1 MNFLPQDLRY
11 AGRMLLYRPGFTLIA
26 VLTLALG
33 IGANTALFSVINSVL
48 LRPLPYAQADRLVLL
63 WGNFQ
68 KLKMAH
74 VPAKAA
80 EFLDYQARNQSFEQ
94 VAAYSL
100 RNLTLTGLAQPE
112 PVRTAHVSANLLPL
126 VGARALLGRLIQA
139 AEAAPN
145 RAPVVVLSYGF
156 WQRALGGAQDV
167 LGRTLMLD
175 GVSHTVVGVMPA
187 GFQFPHEDLPGS
199 GRVELWT
206 PLTFTPEQI
215 SERRG
220 PYYLRVVA
228 RLKPGVT
235 VTQAQADLDGIARWM
250 EEQHPGYRGP
260 NNVDGGWRV
269 QVVPLLEELV
279 GKSSRALWILFAA
292 VGLVLLI
299 ACANVA
305 NLLLARAT
313 TRQKELAIRGALGAS
328 RAAIIRQLLVESLL
342 LAGLGSAAGLLLAW
356 WGVQLLM
363 WLKPEAL
370 PRVGELGLDWRVL
383 AFTAV
388 LALLTGLLF
397 GLAPAW
403 QASQL
408 DLQQMLKEG
417 GATAGGGRRSTLRNL
432 LVVGEVALALVLL
445 IGAGLLINSF
455 LRLQRVN
462 PGVQAERI
470 LTASLTLS
478 NTKYQTA
485 AQRTAFFQDLLHRVA
500 TLPGVEAASGSSRL
514 PLSGPALIDPIAIE
528 GRPLELD
535 LKRPSGAGWQ
545 AIMPNHFRVLG
556 LPLLRG
562 RDFQERDNAEAPRVA
577 IVNESAARAFWPN
590 EDALGKRITL
600 GMPRPENPWAT
611 IIGIVK
617 DMPQHAVDSKPG
629 PDFYFPFLQRSDR
642 ALHLLMRTAN
652 NPNDSIE
659 AIRQQV
665 GALDKEQPV
674 TAFKTL
680 DEVIA
685 ATTAPRRFNT
695 LLLGV
700 FAAVALLL
708 ATLGIYSVIS
718 YTTAQRTR
726 EIGVRMALGAQAQD
740 VLRLVIRQGMT
751 LALLGVAVGIAAA
764 LVLTRWLK
772 TLLYEVSATDPLTF
786 ALLALL
792 LAGVALLACY
802 LPARRAARVD
812 PLIALRCE

>member
-11 AGRMLLYRPGFTLIA
+11 AVRMLLNRPGFTLIA

-33 IGANTALFSVINSVL
+33 IGANTALFSVINAVL
-48 LRPLPYAQADRLVLL
+48 LRPLPYAQAERLVLL

-68 KLKMAH
+68 MLKMEH

-80 EFLDYQARNQSFEQ
+80 EFLDYQARNQSFDQ
-94 VAAYSL
+94 VAAYTL

-112 PVRTAHVSANLLPL
+112 PVVAARVSANLLPL

-139 AEAAPN
+139 EETAPN
-145 RAPVVVLSYGF
+145 SAPVVVLSHGF
-156 WQRALGGAQDV
+156 WQRALGGARDV
-167 LGRTLMLD
+167 LGRTLTLD
-175 GVSHTVVGVMPA
+175 EQNYTVVGVLPA
-187 GFQFPHEDLPGS
+187 GFQFPHEDLLGS
-199 GRVELWT
+199 GRVDLWT

-215 SERRG
+215 TQRQR
-220 PYYLRVVA
+220 PYYLTVVA

-235 VTQAQADLDGIARWM
+235 VAQAQSDMDNVARSMDVDGSS
-250 EEQHPGYRGP
+250 YRGP
-260 NNVDGGWRV
+260 NNSSMGWRV

-279 GKSSRALWILFAA
+279 GKGRRALWILFAA
-292 VGLVLLI
+292 VSLVLLI

-328 RAAIIRQLLVESLL
+328 RTTIIRQLLVESLL

-356 WGVQLLM
+356 WGVKLLT

-370 PRVGELGLDWRVL
+370 PRVGELSLDWRVL
-383 AFTAV
+383 AFTAA
-388 LALLTGLLF
+388 LAVLTGLVF

-403 QASQL
+403 QTSQV

-417 GATAGGGRRSTLRNL
+417 GATTGGGRRSMLRNL
-432 LVVGEVALALVLL
+432 LVVGEVAVALVLL

-462 PGVQAERI
+462 TGVRAERI
-470 LTASLTLS
+470 LTASLTLP
-478 NTKYQTA
+478 TRRYQTA
-485 AQRTAFFQDLLHRVA
+485 AQRTAFFQDLLLRIA
-500 TLPGVEAASGSSRL
+500 ALPGVEAASAGSVL
-514 PLSGPALIDPIAIE
+514 PLSGTATTDPFAIE
-528 GRPLELD
+528 GRPLD
-535 LKRPSGAGWQ
+535 MNRPNLAGWQ
-545 AIMPNHFRVLG
+545 VVTPAHFRTLG

-562 RDFQERDNAEAPRVA
+562 REFNESDNADAPRVT
-577 IVNESAARAFWPN
+577 IINESAARAFWPN
-590 EDALGKRITL
+590 EDALGKRVTL
-600 GMPRPENPWAT
+600 GLPRADNPWT
-611 IIGIVK
+611 TVIGIVK
-617 DMPQHAVDSKPG
+617 DLPQRAVDSKPG

-642 ALHLLMRTAN
+642 ALHLLVRTAN
-652 NPNDSIE
+652 DPNNSIE

-665 GALDKEQPV
+665 GALDKEQPI

-751 LALLGVAVGIAAA
+751 LALLGVAVGVAAA
-764 LVLTRWLK
+764 FVLTRWLK